1 MQRIQH
7 RPSRDEVRRALRSA
21 MAGVLDD
28 LMREKRCTQIN
39 LAGVT
44 GLSRTTIGSVLAGGG
59 TKGTSAR
66 CDTVADMIWGM
77 GVSVEDLTF
86 QLMMKASSARS
97 AGAPGGENDEF
108 AIRLGE
114 FALCVRL
121 RRLDETKMPNKLD
134 RTAPE

>member
-1 MQRIQH
+1 M
-7 RPSRDEVRRALRSA
+7 S
-21 MAGVLDD
+21 
-28 LMREKRCTQIN
+28 

-44 GLSRTTIGSVLAGGG
+44 GRSRTTIGNVLAGGG
-59 TKGTSAR
+59 KKGVSAR

-86 QLMMKASSARS
+86 RLMMKASSARS

-108 AIRLGE
+108 KIRLGE

-121 RRLDETKMPNKLD
+121 RRLDETRMSKKPGS
-134 RTAPE
+134 TAQNERLSDHAPSSAWRRIVQEEDALEPRH